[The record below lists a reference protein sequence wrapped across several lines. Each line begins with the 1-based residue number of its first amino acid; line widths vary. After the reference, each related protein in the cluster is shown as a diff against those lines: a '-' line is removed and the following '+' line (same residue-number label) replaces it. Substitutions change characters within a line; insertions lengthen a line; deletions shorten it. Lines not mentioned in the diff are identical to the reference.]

1 MLKPAGSPGTD
12 TLDNR
17 DRQPSLIRIVKDL
30 RDDTLALVRQE
41 VALAKSEVTG
51 KVSSLGKNSAF
62 LAVGAVAGIFG
73 LFFVLLALNNL
84 IFAGLAAA
92 GFSGATANWFAPVLL
107 GMALLIA
114 ALAFALK
121 AMRSMRKAVHMPE
134 KTMETIREDRDW
146 VKGKFK

>member
-1 MLKPAGSPGTD
+1 MLKPAGSPATESMNGD
-12 TLDNR
+12 R
-17 DRQPSLIRIVKDL
+17 DPSLIRIVKDL

-51 KVSSLGKNSAF
+51 KVSSLGRNSAF
-62 LAVGAVAGIFG
+62 LAVGAVAAVFG
-73 LFFVLLALNNL
+73 LFFVLLAVNNL
-84 IFAGLAAA
+84 IFTGLAAA
-92 GFSGATANWFAPVLL
+92 GFSGATANWMSPVLL

-121 AMRSMRKAVHMPE
+121 AMRSMRKAVRLPE
-134 KTMETIREDRDW
+134 KTVETIREDRDW